1 MEKYEIIMTPDAI
14 SDLKGLNNYIS
25 DVLASKYIA
34 RSYLDEIR
42 KKISSLAH
50 MPERIKLMEQEPWHS
65 RGIWYMIVKNFNI
78 YFRIDKT
85 ENRVYILNIIY
96 AKRDQLSQLM
106 KNKEHI

>member
-1 MEKYEIIMTPDAI
+1 MTPDAI
-14 SDLKGLNNYIS
+14 SDLKGLNTYIS

-34 RSYLDEIR
+34 RSYLNEIR

-65 RGIWYMIVKNFNI
+65 RGIRYMIVKNFNI